1 MEMEVE
7 VTDEQKHASYI
18 NLIETIACLSRG
30 DELSDEWIESQVQHI
45 RLIRRYYTD
54 MGLVNLERQD
64 TEFRTIASE
73 LETALTI
80 LITEMDLFGTL
91 NKETYLEFCKGA
103 LRLMDMLEE
112 DDALINAFSNLLG

>member
-7 VTDEQKHASYI
+7 LTDEQKHESYI

-30 DELSDEWIESQVQHI
+30 DDLSDKWIEAQMQHI
-45 RLIRRYYTD
+45 RLIRRCYTD
-54 MGLVNLERQD
+54 MSLVNLERQD
-64 TEFRTIASE
+64 KEFRTIATE

-91 NKETYLEFCKGA
+91 DTCMYLQFCQGA

-112 DDALINAFSNLLG
+112 DDALINAFNNLLG